1 MAKNTYSTVQRHVVE
16 VIVVIASNHRRKS
29 DFKHETKIT
38 PRSSSFEVSK
48 NTLADI
54 SWLNCS
60 KNSFSLLLNIV
71 KWKSDY
77 LIPQTT
83 IHDSTQNRSAF
94 HD

>member
-48 NTLADI
+48 TL
-54 SWLNCS
+54 
-60 KNSFSLLLNIV
+60 
-71 KWKSDY
+71 
-77 LIPQTT
+77 
-83 IHDSTQNRSAF
+83 
-94 HD
+94 